1 MSDPNMVKNA
11 FVQQLF
17 VDIKAAGGKPYLVG
31 GCVRDIV
38 INGPRF
44 TPKDIDIEVF
54 GITEEK
60 LKEALDDYSIS
71 FVGQSFG
78 VFKIHKWNIDI
89 SIPRRETKT
98 GDKHTDFEIELC
110 PDISIKEAASRRD
123 FTMNAMYMDIDK
135 GLVITDPF
143 GGQKDIKN
151 KVIRHTSEKFGE
163 DPLRVLRA
171 MQFAAR
177 LDFDVAPETIALCSN
192 LSMDDIPKERV
203 FEEFSKLILRGHKIS
218 KGLKFLRDC
227 QWTRFFPEFMMLMG
241 SEQSPEWH
249 AEGDVWNH
257 TLMCMDEFAWDLF
270 ERGLDSSRIP
280 DDYEDLVVG
289 LAVLCHDF
297 GKPYATTYVDGKIH
311 HYGHEKMGAEPTL
324 RFLFSLTNQGKLVSD
339 AVTLVENHHRPAQ
352 LYPFGSNRAMRKLA
366 RDVERID
373 RLVRVVKAD
382 LKGRKPPH
390 KRANEL
396 VEWILD
402 KAKNLKVEDCRPDPI
417 IMGRHLI
424 RLGLK
429 PSKDFGYILKGCYE
443 AQLNEEFV
451 TEAGGMIWL
460 KNLLNEWSK

>member
-1 MSDPNMVKNA
+1 MSDYNMVKNA
-11 FVQQLF
+11 FVQHLF
-17 VDIKAAGGKPYLVG
+17 LDIKAAGGKPYLVG

-38 INGPRF
+38 INGPRY

-60 LKEALDDYSIS
+60 LREALDDYSVS

-89 SIPRRETKT
+89 SIPRREIKT
-98 GDKHTDFEIELC
+98 GDKHTDFEVELC

-123 FTMNAMYMDIDK
+123 FTMNAMYMDINK
-135 GLVITDPF
+135 GLVIADPF

-151 KVIRHTSEKFGE
+151 KVIRHTSEKFAE

-177 LDFDVAPETIALCSN
+177 LDFDVAPETIVLCSN
-192 LSMDDIPKERV
+192 LSMNDIPKERV
-203 FEEFSKLILRGHKIS
+203 FEEFSKLLLRGHKIS

-257 TLMCMDEFAWDLF
+257 TLLCMDEYSWDNF
-270 ERGLDSSRIP
+270 ERGICSSRMP
-280 DDYEDLVVG
+280 DEYEDLVVG

-297 GKPYATTYVDGKIH
+297 GKPYATTYEDGKIH
-311 HYGHEKMGAEPTL
+311 HYGHEKMGEEPT
-324 RFLFSLTNQGKLVSD
+324 RKFLSSITNRTKLIDDV
-339 AVTLVENHHRPAQ
+339 VVLVNNHHRPAQ
-352 LYPFGSNRAMRKLA
+352 LYPFGSDRSMRRLA

-390 KRANEL
+390 QRADEL

-402 KAKNLKVEDCRPDPI
+402 KAKKLKIEDCRPDPI
-417 IMGRHLI
+417 MMGRHLI
-424 RLGLK
+424 ALGLK

-451 TEAGGMIWL
+451 TEAGGLVWL
-460 KNLLNEWSK
+460 KSLLNEWSR